1 MPEVITAHAIDIHT
15 CGECP
20 YGPHDGTSPEAKT
33 TMCSHPK
40 RLSIELLEVVIKDPP
55 PATCPHREQMT
66 VLRVVVPVPNRK
78 QRRHLRALS

>member
-1 MPEVITAHAIDIHT
+1 MVETIQAHAIDIHT

-40 RLSIELLEVVIKDPP
+40 RLAIEMIEVMIQEPP
-55 PATCPHREQMT
+55 PKTCPHREIMT
-66 VLRVVVPVPNRK
+66 ILRVVVPPPNRK
-78 QRRHLRALS
+78 QRRHLRSLS